1 MEKNLA
7 KEDFLFCFIVAH
19 DKNMKQKK
27 PQIAL
32 SPSAQSKTAKMPQKP
47 QQLESSDISR
57 VIEMAWEDRTTF
69 EAIEVRYGLK
79 EKQVIAL
86 MRQHMKRSSFE
97 MWRKRV
103 SGRRTKHAHRRRYTE
118 DENRFCSPNKRR

>member
-1 MEKNLA
+1 MDERELMEKNLA
-7 KEDFLFCFIVAH
+7 KEDFLFCFIIAH

-27 PQIAL
+27 PQATASL
-32 SPSAQSKTAKMPQKP
+32 SE
-47 QQLESSDISR
+47 QLEPADISR

-118 DENRFCSPNKRR
+118 DNNRFCSPNKRR